1 MSGSATIGNIDIG
14 MRADV
19 GKLQKD
25 FKTAQTIVQAF
36 TVNVAS
42 QAKSIGTQ
50 ASVAASPLAS
60 LGSTIKA
67 IGIGVAAYKFGG
79 FFIEG
84 IKGASDLNETLSKT
98 DVILGESAGPVKA
111 FADQMAKDF
120 GLVKR
125 ETLDAASSF
134 GGLAQSVGKL
144 KGQDLSDFSIKM
156 TKLAADLQS
165 QKNIGSLDES
175 SKILQIGLRGG
186 QSDELNGLGVIL
198 NETTLKQYALA
209 HGIQQVNGAFSE
221 QQKFEIRSA
230 MITEGL
236 NKASGDLERTAD
248 STSNQ
253 IRKFT
258 GNVTNLGTSLGQ
270 FFLPIVTAVTTKL
283 NGLLSGL
290 TESLDSNKER
300 INSGFATIGA
310 GINAALRDIAYPAIS
325 LVGEAFG
332 TLSGIVSSAVEF
344 MSPAISTVG
353 NVITNAYDVST
364 FALRNLGAIFQA
376 TAIQANESLTNL
388 FIRVQTFAK
397 NVQIAVGFIARNW
410 YEILTD
416 GFNASKAYLL
426 NFFTNIES
434 LVKAGLEAI
443 KGNGFNFEWKGLTDG
458 FQSAVKELPMFLQPE
473 LINLQGDI
481 DKVFEGIGQ
490 KELKRTLQIQQ
501 DAKKVASPIATPGKP
516 NEAPAETT
524 PAAEKK
530 FASVATLGSKEALS
544 SIAKSQLG
552 RGDNSIKDV
561 AQSSKANLEVNR
573 QILSE
578 TKKKTAGTGAAPFK
592 FAT

>member
-25 FKTAQTIVQAF
+25 FKTAQNIVGTF
-36 TVNVAS
+36 TVNVAN
-42 QAKSIGTQ
+42 QAKGIGTQ
-50 ASVAASPLAS
+50 ASVAASPLAG
-60 LGSTIKA
+60 LGSSIKA
-67 IGIGVAAYKFGG
+67 IGIGIAAYKFGG
-79 FFIEG
+79 FFVEG

-98 DVILGESAGPVKA
+98 DVILGDSSPAVKA

-165 QKNIGSLDES
+165 QNNIGSLDES

-270 FFLPIVTAVTTKL
+270 FFLPIITAVTTKL

-290 TESLDSNKER
+290 TESLEANKER
-300 INSGFATIGA
+300 INSGFE
-310 GINAALRDIAYPAIS
+310 AI
-325 LVGEAFG
+325 
-332 TLSGIVSSAVEF
+332 
-344 MSPAISTVG
+344 G
-353 NVITNAYDVST
+353 NVVSGMYEVVSFT
-364 FALRNLGAIFQA
+364 LRNFGAIFQA
-376 TAIQANESLTNL
+376 TSLQATESLTNL
-388 FIRVQTFAK
+388 GIRIQTFAK
-397 NVQIAVGFIARNW
+397 NLQIAAGFIARNW
-410 YEILTD
+410 YEILQD
-416 GFNASKAYLL
+416 GFNASKAYLM

-443 KGNGFNFEWKGLTDG
+443 QGNGFNFEWKGLTDG
-458 FQSAVKELPMFLQPE
+458 FQSAVKELPMFLEPE

-501 DAKKVASPIATPGKP
+501 GVKKVATPGKP
-516 NEAPAETT
+516 NEALAETT

-573 QILSE
+573 QILTE
-578 TKKKTAGTGAAPFK
+578 TKKKNAGTGAAPFK